1 MVSWHKL
8 LQVLQLEDHRK
19 FLLEN
24 FYFNDLNKFNL
35 EKIKLKKTSK
45 LNQYLY
51 ESKGFNILRW
61 HFRPEIIF
69 LIIYGEKN
77 ISLETNE
84 KLIKGLGL
92 FSDII
97 KIRINLIIFKNPENS
112 FTAKRSITLGLKKNP
127 NFLKFIPY
135 KILNKLL
142 SQALELI
149 ATRVDKKL
157 LLKLSDLAQN

>member
-1 MVSWHKL
+1 M
-8 LQVLQLEDHRK
+8 QLEDHRN

-24 FYFNDLNKFNL
+24 FYFNDLNKINL
-35 EKIKLKKTSK
+35 EKIQLKKISK

-51 ESKGFNILRW
+51 ESKGFNILKW
-61 HFRPEIIF
+61 YFKPEIIF

-97 KIRINLIIFKNPENS
+97 QIKIKIIILKNPENS
-112 FTAKRSITLGLKKNP
+112 FTAQRSITLGFKKKP
-127 NFLKFIPY
+127 KFLRFIPN
-135 KILNKLL
+135 KILKKLL
-142 SQALELI
+142 SQALDLI
-149 ATRVDKKL
+149 AKRVDKKL
-157 LLKLSDLAQN
+157 LLKLSVLTQN

>member
-1 MVSWHKL
+1 MNYF
-8 LQVLQLEDHRK
+8 QILQLEDHRN
-19 FLLEN
+19 FLIEN
-24 FYFNDLNKFNL
+24 FYFNELNNLNL
-35 EKIKLKKTSK
+35 EKIQLKKSSV

-77 ISLETNE
+77 ISVETNE

-97 KIRINLIIFKNPENS
+97 KIKINFIIIKNPKNS
-112 FTAKRSITLGLKKNP
+112 LTAKRSITLGLKKTP
-127 NFLKFIPY
+127 YFLRFIPN
-135 KILNKLL
+135 KILKKLL
-142 SQALELI
+142 SQSLDLI
-149 ATRVDKKL
+149 AKRVDKKL
-157 LLKLSDLAQN
+157 LLKLSDLKQN

>member
-1 MVSWHKL
+1 MNYF
-8 LQVLQLEDHRK
+8 QVLQLEDQRN

-24 FYFNDLNKFNL
+24 FYFNDLNNLNL
-35 EKIKLKKTSK
+35 EKIQLKKSSEF
-45 LNQYLY
+45 NQYLY

-77 ISLETNE
+77 ISVETNE

-97 KIRINLIIFKNPENS
+97 KIKINFIIIKNPENS
-112 FTAKRSITLGLKKNP
+112 FTAQRSITLGLKKNR
-127 NFLKFIPY
+127 I
-135 KILNKLL
+135 
-142 SQALELI
+142 S
-149 ATRVDKKL
+149 
-157 LLKLSDLAQN
+157 

>member
-1 MVSWHKL
+1 M
-8 LQVLQLEDHRK
+8 QLEDHRN

-24 FYFNDLNKFNL
+24 FYFNDLNNLNL
-35 EKIKLKKTSK
+35 EKIKLKKSSE

-61 HFRPEIIF
+61 HFKPEIIF

-77 ISLETNE
+77 ISVETNE

-97 KIRINLIIFKNPENS
+97 KIKINFIIIKNPKNS
-112 FTAKRSITLGLKKNP
+112 FTAQRSITLGFRKKP
-127 NFLKFIPY
+127 NFLKFIPNQ
-135 KILNKLL
+135 ILKKLL
-142 SQALELI
+142 SQALDLI
-149 ATRVDKKL
+149 AKRVDKKL
-157 LLKLSDLAQN
+157 LLKLSDLTQN

>member
-1 MVSWHKL
+1 ML
-8 LQVLQLEDHRK
+8 GDINYFQVLLLEDHRK

-24 FYFNDLNKFNL
+24 FYFNDLNKLNL

-45 LNQYLY
+45 PNQYLY
-51 ESKGFNILRW
+51 KSNGFNILRW
-61 HFRPEIIF
+61 DFKPEIIF

-84 KLIKGLGL
+84 NLIKGLGL

-97 KIRINLIIFKNPENS
+97 QIKIKIIILKNPENS
-112 FTAKRSITLGLKKNP
+112 FTAQRSITLGFKKKP

-157 LLKLSDLAQN
+157 LLKLSDLTQN

>member
-1 MVSWHKL
+1 M
-8 LQVLQLEDHRK
+8 QLEDHRK

-51 ESKGFNILRW
+51 ESKGFNILEW
-61 HFRPEIIF
+61 QFRPEIIF

-77 ISLETNE
+77 ISVETNE
-84 KLIKGLGL
+84 MLIKGLGL

-97 KIRINLIIFKNPENS
+97 KISVNLIILKDSDNS
-112 FTAKRSITLGLKKNP
+112 LTAQRSITLGIKKTP
-127 NFLKFIPY
+127 NFIPN
-135 KILNKLL
+135 KILKKLL
-142 SQALELI
+142 SQALDLI
-149 ATRVDKKL
+149 SKRVDKKL
-157 LLKLSDLAQN
+157 LLKLSVLTQN

>member
-1 MVSWHKL
+1 M
-8 LQVLQLEDHRK
+8 QLEDHRK
-19 FLLEN
+19 FLLQN
-24 FYFNDLNKFNL
+24 FHFNDLNKVNL
-35 EKIKLKKTSK
+35 EKIQLKKTPK

-61 HFRPEIIF
+61 HIKPEIIF

-84 KLIKGLGL
+84 NLIEGLGL

-97 KIRINLIIFKNPENS
+97 KIRINLIILKNPENS
-112 FTAKRSITLGLKKNP
+112 FTAQRSITLGFKKKP

-142 SQALELI
+142 SQALVLI
-149 ATRVDKKL
+149 ATRVDKRL
-157 LLKLSDLAQN
+157 LLKLSDLTQN

>member
-1 MVSWHKL
+1 MNYF
-8 LQVLQLEDHRK
+8 QVLQLEDHRN

-24 FYFNDLNKFNL
+24 FYFNDLNNLNL
-35 EKIKLKKTSK
+35 EKIQLKKSSE
-45 LNQYLY
+45 LNQFLY

-77 ISLETNE
+77 ISVETNE

-97 KIRINLIIFKNPENS
+97 KIKINFIIIKNPENS
-112 FTAKRSITLGLKKNP
+112 FTAQRSITLGFKKKP
-127 NFLKFIPY
+127 NFLRFIPNQ
-135 KILNKLL
+135 ILKKLL
-142 SQALELI
+142 SKALDLI
-149 ATRVDKKL
+149 AKRVDKKL
-157 LLKLSDLAQN
+157 LLKLSELTQS

>member
-8 LQVLQLEDHRK
+8 FQVLQLEDHRE

-45 LNQYLY
+45 LNQYVY

-61 HFRPEIIF
+61 YFRPEIIF
-69 LIIYGEKN
+69 LIIYGENN
-77 ISLETNE
+77 ISVETNE

-97 KIRINLIIFKNPENS
+97 KIKINFIIIKNPENS
-112 FTAKRSITLGLKKNP
+112 FTAQRSITLGFKKKP
-127 NFLKFIPY
+127 NFLRFIPNQ
-135 KILNKLL
+135 ILKKLL
-142 SQALELI
+142 SQALDLI
-149 ATRVDKKL
+149 AKRVDKKL
-157 LLKLSDLAQN
+157 LLKLSQAI